1 MKVKDLQTSDVRVC
15 TPDTNLAAAAQI
27 MWECDCGVVPVVDE
41 DRMLLGM
48 ITDRDICIATTTRSA
63 APADIPVR
71 SVMTTGTVHFCR
83 PDDNVRDVLA
93 TMGTHRVRRLPV
105 LDKTNRLVGILSL
118 SDLVRRAEH
127 RSGAEVPAA
136 EFLEALQSISAPAH
150 VYSHA

>member
-1 MKVKDLQTSDVRVC
+1 MKVKDIQTSNVRAC

-27 MWECDCGVVPVVDE
+27 MWECDCGVVPVVDD

-63 APADIPVR
+63 APADIQVR

-118 SDLVRRAEH
+118 SDLARRAEH
-127 RSGAEVPAA
+127 RSGAEVPGA
-136 EFLEALQSISAPAH
+136 EFLEALQSISSPTQA
-150 VYSHA
+150 YSHA